1 MNIELK
7 RNIGYKWFK
16 GNNIHVKGYIFDEYG
31 KFFENDDLVTY
42 FKGISSENELYKL
55 LLNFAQVGLCSH

>member
-1 MNIELK
+1 MNVIK

-31 KFFENDDLVTY
+31 KFFENDDLLNILKV
-42 FKGISSENELYKL
+42 SENELYKL
-55 LLNFAQVGLCSH
+55 LLN